1 MKILVL
7 GGYGGTGKVF
17 CRMLLEETDWNVI
30 VAGRNEKKAEEHAE
44 FLKANFP
51 GERVEYRHVDAADRS
66 SLRSAFRECD
76 LVLIAATTAKYA
88 LTIAEEAIE
97 AGIDYIDIYF
107 QQDVYSTLRTL
118 EEKILKSGKCFITQ
132 GGFHPG
138 LPALFVRSGA
148 SQFDNFK
155 RAIIAFVMNE
165 EIENPYSLIELV
177 DSFAEYRP
185 EVYRSGKWVPGSYKD
200 EIKIDFAKGWGKRSC
215 VPIDLIEMKG
225 IPEKYGL
232 EETGVYVAGFNWFVD
247 YLLFPLIMISHKINR
262 GLFRRFWARLMTW
275 GINNFSNCQ
284 LGVVFLLKAEGEK
297 EGMLKKL
304 MIRAEHKS
312 AYEFTVIPVIAL
324 LKQLDS
330 IRKPG
335 LYMMG
340 HIADPEILINDMIRM
355 GVKIETTRDF

>member
-17 CRMLLEETDWNVI
+17 CRMILEETDFNVI
-30 VAGRNEKKAEEHAE
+30 VAGRNEKKAEEYAE
-44 FLKANFP
+44 FLKGEFSR
-51 GERVEYRHVDAADRS
+51 ERVEYRHVDAADRA
-66 SLRSAFRECD
+66 SLRSSFRDCD
-76 LVLIAATTAKYA
+76 FVLIAATTAKYA

-138 LPALFVRSGA
+138 LPALFVRNGA
-148 SQFDNFK
+148 SNFDNYK
-155 RAIIAFVMNE
+155 RAIIAFIMNE
-165 EIENPYSLIELV
+165 KIENPYSLIELV
-177 DSFAEYRP
+177 DSFAEYKS
-185 EVYRSGKWVPGSYKD
+185 EIFINGKWMSGSYKN
-200 EIKIDFAKGWGKRSC
+200 EKKIDFGNGWGKRSC

-232 EETGVYVAGFNWFVD
+232 EESGVYVAGFNWFVD
-247 YLLFPLIMISHKINR
+247 YLVFPLIMLSHKIKR

-275 GINNFSNCQ
+275 GINNFSTGKE
-284 LGVVFLLKAEGEK
+284 GVVFILMAEGQK
-297 EGMLKKL
+297 GNSQKKL
-304 MIRAEHKS
+304 MIRAEHIS

-324 LKQLDS
+324 IKQFNS
-330 IRKPG
+330 VRKPG

-340 HIADPEILINDMIRM
+340 HIADPVLLIDDMQKM
-355 GVKIETTRDF
+355 GVKIDIIPDY